1 MAQIYLGYYLL
12 SIKGGTVAL
21 PIPALVL
28 IWTKFSIS
36 MARVFC
42 DNGVHGDQKW
52 KQIVLTKI
60 Y

>member
-12 SIKGGTVAL
+12 SIKGGIVAL
-21 PIPALVL
+21 PIPALVQ
-28 IWTKFSIS
+28 IWTKFS

-42 DNGVHGDQKW
+42 DDGVHGDQKW
-52 KQIVLTKI
+52 KQNVLTKI

>member
-21 PIPALVL
+21 PIPALVQ
-28 IWTKFSIS
+28 IGTKFSIS
-36 MARVFC
+36 RTLVFFVTMVC
-42 DNGVHGDQKW
+42 MV
-52 KQIVLTKI
+52 TKNENKL